1 MTRTYSE
8 LVSIPSFEERYQY
21 LRLLGAV
28 GEETFGFDRI
38 FNQMFYRSGEWK
50 RVRKQIIL
58 RDNGCDLAFPGREIR
73 YEPIIIHHLNP
84 ITIDDI
90 QEKTD
95 YLLNPEYL
103 ICCRDKMHRA
113 IHYGDESLLNLN
125 AVERRPNDTCPWR

>member
-1 MTRTYSE
+1 MMKTYTE
-8 LVSIPSFEERYQY
+8 LCQY
-21 LRLLGAV
+21 STYADRVEYLMMRGRV
-28 GEETFGFDRI
+28 GKDTFGVDRI

-50 RVRKQIIL
+50 RIRKQIIL
-58 RDNGCDLAFPGREIR
+58 RDNGCDLAFPEREIR

-103 ICCRDKMHRA
+103 ICCRDKTHRA

-125 AVERRPNDTCPWR
+125 TVERRPNDTCPWR